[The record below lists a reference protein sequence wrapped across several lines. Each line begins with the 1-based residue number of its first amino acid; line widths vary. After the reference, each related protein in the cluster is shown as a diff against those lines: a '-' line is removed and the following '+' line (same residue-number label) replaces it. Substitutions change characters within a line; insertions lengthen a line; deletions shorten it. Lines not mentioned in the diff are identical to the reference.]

1 MDMAVNMD
9 ILASLIRRN
18 HKKDI
23 KLALEIQNNLVDAAG
38 GESDYLIADLVRVID
53 YYSGEL
59 SKVEG
64 LQDKIKELQTEL
76 NKAAAKYGYY
86 KQQVANLEQQLKE
99 AERHENREKLLTL
112 QIFNLQ
118 NENLQLRKSLD
129 LVNGHYRQRAE
140 VQSGKKIAYKDSAD
154 LKDILEMCQAGM
166 DKKEMAEKLGVSL
179 GTIYNRIKELKVLGM
194 L

>member
-1 MDMAVNMD
+1 MAVNMD
-9 ILASLIRRN
+9 ILESLIRRN

-99 AERHENREKLLTL
+99 AEQHENREKQLTL

-154 LKDILEMCQAGM
+154 LKAILEMCQAGM

-179 GTIYNRIKELKVLGM
+179 GTIYNRIKELKALGM

>member
-1 MDMAVNMD
+1 MAVNMD

-38 GESDYLIADLVRVID
+38 GESDFLIAELVRVID

-59 SKVEG
+59 SKVDG

-76 NKAAAKYGYY
+76 NKAEAKYGYY
-86 KQQVANLEQQLKE
+86 KHQVANLEQQLKE

-154 LKDILEMCQAGM
+154 LKAILEMCQAGM

>member
-1 MDMAVNMD
+1 MAVNMD

>member
-1 MDMAVNMD
+1 MAVNMD

-99 AERHENREKLLTL
+99 AEQHENREKQLTL
-112 QIFNLQ
+112 QIYNLQ

-154 LKDILEMCQAGM
+154 LKAILEMCQAGM